1 MSRKKNNILKKR
13 IVGGSLS
20 SVISISFVL
29 LLVGLAATIAI
40 NASSIVDYFKE
51 NIQITAFLKKGT
63 PAVKAVEVQRA
74 LEKEPFVKE
83 TRYISVEQ
91 GTQELVDMLGKDFA
105 DVFVTSPV
113 PSSIEV
119 MVYSKYYQ
127 ADSLDVILDK
137 IVDYPYIESA
147 STQAAMVQT
156 IGDAMTQVGVILG
169 VLIILL
175 TFISSVLIS
184 NTVRLSIY
192 SSRFSIHAMQ
202 LVGAGNHFIARPF
215 LVRYAGMGAVSGLEA
230 CLVLAAGLAYVHKS
244 LFPQIFELF
253 LPANLAIVGV
263 SLVLLGVL
271 LCLLCARIVMGK
283 VIRLDKDEL
292 YG

>member
-202 LVGAGNHFIARPF
+202 LVGAGNYFIARPF
-215 LVRYAGMGAVSGLEA
+215 LARYAGMGAVSGMVA

>member
-202 LVGAGNHFIARPF
+202 LV
-215 LVRYAGMGAVSGLEA
+215 RYAGMGAVSGLVA

>member
-63 PAVKAVEVQRA
+63 PAVKAEEVQRA

-215 LVRYAGMGAVSGLEA
+215 LVRYAGMGAVSGLVA

>member
-202 LVGAGNHFIARPF
+202 LVGAGNHFIARP
-215 LVRYAGMGAVSGLEA
+215 LLARYAGMGAVSGLVA

>member
-202 LVGAGNHFIARPF
+202 LVGAGIARPF
-215 LVRYAGMGAVSGLEA
+215 LARYAGMGAVSGLVA

>member
-91 GTQELVDMLGKDFA
+91 GTHELVDMLGKDFA

-215 LVRYAGMGAVSGLEA
+215 LARYAGMGPVSGLVA
-230 CLVLAAGLAYVHKS
+230 CPALAAGLAYVHKS
-244 LFPQIFELF
+244 LFPPTFELL

>member
-74 LEKEPFVKE
+74 LEKEPFVKG

-202 LVGAGNHFIARPF
+202 LVGAGNHCIARPG
-215 LVRYAGMGAVSGLEA
+215 LVRSAGMGAVSGLVA